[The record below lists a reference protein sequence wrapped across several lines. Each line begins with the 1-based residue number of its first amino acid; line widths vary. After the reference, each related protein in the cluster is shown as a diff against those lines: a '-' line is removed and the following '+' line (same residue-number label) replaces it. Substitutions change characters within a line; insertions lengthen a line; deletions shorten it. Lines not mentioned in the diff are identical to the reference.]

1 MQIFEPLK
9 LSDLNLANRIF
20 MAPMTRSRSDN
31 TDSLV
36 TERHAKYYAQRA
48 SAGLIISEG
57 TVVSEMAVGY
67 VNVPGIYSEKQTEA
81 WKQVTNAVHK
91 KGGHIF
97 AQLWHVGRISHPD
110 LLDGRLPLAPSAINP
125 NKDIL
130 TYNGRVK
137 SITPKELSVEEIKNI
152 VNEFKHA
159 AINAIKA
166 GFDGVEIHASNGYL
180 FHQFFNNVS
189 NKRND
194 EYGGNDR
201 NKSRFLF
208 EVIDALKSVIPVN
221 KIGVRLNPMMHGFSG
236 ILVDNQTAGT
246 FNYIVNKLND
256 YDLAYLHLS
265 KPTKIL
271 DEPYFIENVIG
282 HYRKIYKGFLIA
294 NGNYNLESAENEI
307 KSKRADAVAFGVPFI
322 ANPDLVLRFKN
333 GNPLAEADKNTFYT
347 SGDKGYIDYP
357 NFGD

>member
-1 MQIFEPLK
+1 MKILESVK
-9 LSDLNLANRIF
+9 LGELNLSNRIF
-20 MAPMTRSRSDN
+20 MAPMTRSRADN
-31 TDSLV
+31 PDAVV
-36 TERHAKYYAQRA
+36 TERHAEYYAQRA

-81 WKQVTNAVHK
+81 WKQVAKAVHEK
-91 KGGHIF
+91 AGHIF

-110 LLDGRLPLAPSAINP
+110 LLDGKLPLAPSAINP
-125 NKDIL
+125 NKDVL

-137 SITPKELSVEEIKNI
+137 SVTPKELSVEEIKNI
-152 VNEFKHA
+152 VDEFKNA
-159 AINAIKA
+159 AINSIKA

-189 NKRND
+189 NKRNN
-194 EYGGNDR
+194 EYGGSNE
-201 NKSRFLF
+201 NKARFLF
-208 EVIDALKSVIPVN
+208 EVIDAIKEIMPEN

-265 KPTKIL
+265 KPAKIL
-271 DEPYFIENVIG
+271 DEPYFIEDVIG

-294 NGNYNLESAENEI
+294 NGNYNLESAEKEI
-307 KSKRADAVAFGVPFI
+307 ASKHADAVAFGVPFI
-322 ANPDLVLRFKN
+322 ANPDLVSRFKN
-333 GNPLAEADKNTFYT
+333 GYPLAKADKNTFYT
-347 SGDKGYIDYP
+347 SGDNGYIDYP
-357 NFGD
+357 NFGV